1 MMTCLLSPNNNSNTK
16 KQGGKQMNF
25 KKTAAI
31 VAAAGALT
39 ALALPA
45 LAETGFYGSA
55 RLATFYNAVDNTLA
69 ANATTGVMPPSK
81 DTTNIDEHLQ
91 TNSVFGM
98 NASSGD
104 LTGKVE
110 LGLGAAGVTTRL
122 LYGSYKY
129 GFGKVLVGQDY
140 NNYYVGSASVVL
152 DDNAHKSYG
161 ALWDTRQPQLKVTL
175 NNGLYIA
182 FIQPTATVGSGL
194 STKILMPKTNVGYE
208 GKVGAFAFG
217 TGVVGQKY
225 QETYVASTAT
235 AAQITDGV
243 TSVLGYI
250 HGTLGIGA
258 AEIKFNLGYG
268 RNTGNM
274 GFTNANATA
283 TNKLVRIAA
292 TATAA
297 AQNKNT
303 NTLEGFVQAK
313 YTVSPT
319 LAINT
324 GIGYVSD
331 TNDTFQTAATAT
343 AAAVG
348 KKADNRLMAYAN
360 VPVGLGKGFTVIP
373 EVAFVNQLDEKN
385 SNVKGTKTL
394 YAGAKWQMDF

>member
-1 MMTCLLSPNNNSNTK
+1 
-16 KQGGKQMNF
+16 MNF
-25 KKTAAI
+25 KKAAAI
-31 VAAAGALT
+31 VAAAGALS

-91 TNSVFGM
+91 SNSVFGM

-104 LTGKVE
+104 LSGKVE
-110 LGLGAAGVTTRL
+110 LGLGAAAVSTRL
-122 LYGSYKY
+122 LYGSYKFD
-129 GFGKVLVGQDY
+129 FGKVLVGQDN

-161 ALWDTRQPQLKVTL
+161 ALWDSRQPQLKVTL

-182 FIQPTATVGSGL
+182 FIQPTNSATG
-194 STKILMPKTNVGYE
+194 KILMPKTNIGYE
-208 GKVGAFAFG
+208 GAAGTFKFG

-225 QETYVASTAT
+225 QEFYVASTAT
-235 AAQITDGV
+235 TAQVTDGV

-250 HGTLGIGA
+250 HGTLGMGP

-268 RNTGNM
+268 RNIGNM
-274 GFTNANATA
+274 GFTNANGTA
-283 TNKLVRIAA
+283 TTGFMTNKMVRIAA
-292 TATAA
+292 TATTA

-343 AAAVG
+343 TAAIG
-348 KKADNRLMAYAN
+348 KKTDNRMMVYAN

-373 EVAFVNQLDEKN
+373 EVAYVNQLDEKN